1 MCPPPQTPPPA
12 EIGSNWSDEQIISL
26 LDGYKPGSS
35 LPNNVLADSSPYQ
48 YPPSN
53 LPEGIWYLLHS
64 NEKKECVDGFW
75 KAKGESCKIYSN
87 SKITGWRTTLEY
99 FEGQAPHG
107 QKTNWHMQEYRI
119 TQKELCDKDKPKV
132 RKESRSLCRVFLCSG
147 HKGEMHSQNCITVVG
162 STKVNS
168 VTLINPE
175 DNITSHQDSK
185 RDSKRGHEAAV
196 LPVVADTRPNSSPQ
210 GLSELDYILRGDYLE
225 LDDLEDPESHSSSSQ
240 NSSCPSKLSDEYFD
254 SSAFLR
260 DLEEEVNSFVPRSQC
275 SSRYSFTAS
284 LSANDVILQPVSL
297 GSVSSAS
304 IRSNVVEGP
313 VTSSTIPESLADKRV
328 QEHTTKRQNPESRN
342 EGASNFSS
350 LGSPSTSNK
359 STARSGEKKAG
370 AGRMKKLKTYFCFS
384 TF

>member
-12 EIGSNWSDEQIISL
+12 EIGLYWSDEQIISL
-26 LDGYKPGSS
+26 LDEYKPGSS
-35 LPNNVLADSSPYQ
+35 LPNNVLADSSPYL

-53 LPEGIWYLLHS
+53 LPEGIWYLVPS

-99 FEGQAPHG
+99 YERQVPHG
-107 QKTNWHMQEYRI
+107 QRTNWLMQEYRI
-119 TQKELCDKDKPKV
+119 TQKELCDKDK

-147 HKGEMHSQNCITVVG
+147 HKGEMHPQNCIAVVG

-168 VTLINPE
+168 VTLTIPE
-175 DNITSHQDSK
+175 NNITSCQDSK
-185 RDSKRGHEAAV
+185 SDSKEKRDIEAAV
-196 LPVVADTRPNSSPQ
+196 LPVMADTRPNSSPE
-210 GLSELDYILRGDYLE
+210 GFSELDCILRGDYLE
-225 LDDLEDPESHSSSSQ
+225 LNDLEDPESHSSSSQ

-260 DLEEEVNSFVPRSQC
+260 DLEEEVKSFIPWSQS

-284 LSANDVILQPVSL
+284 LRANDVFLQPASS

-304 IRSNVVEGP
+304 VRSNVVEGP
-313 VTSSTIPESLADKRV
+313 VTSSTIPESLGDKRV

-359 STARSGEKKAG
+359 STAQSGEKKAG